1 MASIEAAPRIRHQCS
16 VTKLMEVNNT
26 LAEEC
31 KSQLQTTPFGWLL
44 NLHCNIEASG
54 RILEVM
60 ATRWNADARAFQVGD
75 RLIPFT
81 LYDIALIL
89 GLPVRG
95 EPIDLNQA
103 HSGGS
108 MVEKLLDR
116 HLKTTS
122 PDRNKLVTLLTKTS
136 IQVPNRVRLYIALVF
151 SYFLFPTTSKKVNP
165 SLLPLLDDRA
175 NLGTYA
181 WGKAVYDFLV
191 SGLSRAASSMQ
202 AKKGRGNLHIQGCTA
217 LLQIWACEHLG
228 VGSKNAEI
236 NQPFPRFLA
245 WTHQRMY
252 TKKASEA
259 FSKSANVLSVLV
271 AMPWEQDFNV
281 VEEAMETLQETHGSS
296 HPIIVRADGAGPS
309 SIPQTPSNELQLELQ
324 AERAEREALARQV
337 RRLKDELDHVKGL
350 VAAVLENSP
359 TIQQNQAAT
368 SQNQPPPSPSQNQP
382 QPSPN
387 EPQPSPNQ
395 PPPSPSQNQPQPS
408 PNQPQPS
415 PNQPQPSP
423 SPNQPQP
430 SPNQPP
436 HPPHPHK
443 TSPHPHQT
451 SPHPHP
457 HKASPHP
464 YPHTASPH
472 PHKASCPFK
481 PPLWTCQVHRPRLP
495 REAKLPKGKAAKKA
509 KVAVVDV
516 ASSPSK
522 QDNAGEAAA
531 AMVDLVSSP
540 SKGATSVTYT
550 RAKTRAHKNL
560 MIVAPHSEPV
570 INEWVDA
577 HFLYQ
582 PTAADEAVLADFRKK
597 WGAPKRRGTRK
608 RPNEVDSNEMAI
620 STDTY
625 DLTGREVSSLLADQA
640 QDDGSRWISTAVVD
654 AFRDVLMRKLTQT
667 GHPPPYINFV
677 ISVHGGT
684 TILGMAPSTSTQR
697 GKRTRKG
704 KQPIQDDQPQ
714 PEAVF
719 RPSWVR
725 SMPTNCNRIFAPAW
739 HNGHFVMMVVD
750 CLQKV
755 FYFFDSLPTA
765 ARRALAPTLRKAL
778 EQICMEN
785 LKHTDVH
792 TWLLQYKDDI
802 PTQDKYASD
811 CGIFMLTFMES
822 LIFSNKIV
830 QFKEADCPRIR
841 ERILLE
847 LYYTS
852 LLPKAVQS

>member
-95 EPIDLNQA
+95 EPIDLNQS

-281 VEEAMETLQETHGSS
+281 
-296 HPIIVRADGAGPS
+296 
-309 SIPQTPSNELQLELQ
+309 LELQ

-359 TIQQNQAAT
+359 NIQQNQAAP
-368 SQNQPPPSPSQNQP
+368 SQNQPPPPPS
-382 QPSPN
+382 PSPN
-387 EPQPSPNQ
+387 EPQPSPNEPQ
-395 PPPSPSQNQPQPS
+395 PSPSQNQPQPS
-408 PNQPQPS
+408 PNQPPLTLTLTKPAPTLTKPAPTLTLTQPPPS
-415 PNQPQPSP
+415 HSQPPPSQSQLPIQAPIVDLPSSP
-423 SPNQPQP
+423 S
-430 SPNQPP
+430 
-436 HPPHPHK
+436 
-443 TSPHPHQT
+443 
-451 SPHPHP
+451 
-457 HKASPHP
+457 KA
-464 YPHTASPH
+464 
-472 PHKASCPFK
+472 
-481 PPLWTCQVHRPRLP
+481 
-495 REAKLPKGKAAKKA
+495 AKRGKAAKKKA
-509 KVAVVDV
+509 KVAVVDL

-654 AFRDVLMRKLTQT
+654 AFKDVLMRKLTQT

-677 ISVHGGT
+677 ISVPWRDYD
-684 TILGMAPSTSTQR
+684 LGYGSVNLNTKREKNKKGFLPQHATMA
-697 GKRTRKG
+697 
-704 KQPIQDDQPQ
+704 
-714 PEAVF
+714 
-719 RPSWVR
+719 
-725 SMPTNCNRIFAPAW
+725 
-739 HNGHFVMMVVD
+739 
-750 CLQKV
+750 
-755 FYFFDSLPTA
+755 
-765 ARRALAPTLRKAL
+765 
-778 EQICMEN
+778 
-785 LKHTDVH
+785 
-792 TWLLQYKDDI
+792 
-802 PTQDKYASD
+802 
-811 CGIFMLTFMES
+811 
-822 LIFSNKIV
+822 
-830 QFKEADCPRIR
+830 
-841 ERILLE
+841 ILL
-847 LYYTS
+847 
-852 LLPKAVQS
+852 

>member
-1 MASIEAAPRIRHQCS
+1 MASIEVAPRIRHQCS
-16 VTKLMEVNNT
+16 VTKLMEVNNS

-95 EPIDLNQA
+95 EPIDWNQS

-108 MVEKLLDR
+108 VVEKLLDR

-122 PDRNKLVTLLTKTS
+122 PDRTKLVTLLTKTS

-217 LLQIWACEHLG
+217 LLQ
-228 VGSKNAEI
+228 
-236 NQPFPRFLA
+236 
-245 WTHQRMY
+245 
-252 TKKASEA
+252 
-259 FSKSANVLSVLV
+259 VLSVLV

-296 HPIIVRADGAGPS
+296 HPTISRDDGAGPS
-309 SIPQTPSNELQLELQ
+309 SIPQTPSNQLQLELQ

-350 VAAVLENSP
+350 VAAVLESSP
-359 TIQQNQAAT
+359 NIQQNQAAP

-387 EPQPSPNQ
+387 EPQPS
-395 PPPSPSQNQPQPS
+395 QNQPQPS

-415 PNQPQPSP
+415 PSQNQPP
-423 SPNQPQP
+423 P

-436 HPPHPHK
+436 PLPSHSQPPP
-443 TSPHPHQT
+443 SPSQNEPPPSQSQLPIQT
-451 SPHPHP
+451 PIVDLPSSPS
-457 HKASPHP
+457 KA
-464 YPHTASPH
+464 
-472 PHKASCPFK
+472 
-481 PPLWTCQVHRPRLP
+481 
-495 REAKLPKGKAAKKA
+495 AKRGKAAKKKA
-509 KVAVVDV
+509 KVAVVDL

-522 QDNAGEAAA
+522 RDNAGEAAA

-570 INEWVDA
+570 RNEWVDA

-597 WGAPKRRGTRK
+597 WGGAKRRALGK
-608 RPNEVDSNEMAI
+608 GCNNSLLSIMPNEVDSNEMAI

-625 DLTGREVSSLLADQA
+625 ELTGREVSSLLGDQDR
-640 QDDGSRWISTAVVD
+640 DDGSRWISTAVVD
-654 AFRDVLMRKLTQT
+654 AFKDVLMQKLTES
-667 GHPPPYINFV
+667 GHPPPYINFI

-704 KQPIQDDQPQ
+704 KQPIQD
-714 PEAVF
+714 E
-719 RPSWVR
+719 
-725 SMPTNCNRIFAPAW
+725 PASTTIY
-739 HNGHFVMMVVD
+739 V
-750 CLQKV
+750 
-755 FYFFDSLPTA
+755 P
-765 ARRALAPTLRKAL
+765 P
-778 EQICMEN
+778 
-785 LKHTDVH
+785 
-792 TWLLQYKDDI
+792 
-802 PTQDKYASD
+802 
-811 CGIFMLTFMES
+811 
-822 LIFSNKIV
+822 
-830 QFKEADCPRIR
+830 
-841 ERILLE
+841 
-847 LYYTS
+847 
-852 LLPKAVQS
+852 

>member
-1 MASIEAAPRIRHQCS
+1 MASIEVAPRIRHQCS
-16 VTKLMEVNNT
+16 VTKLMEVNNS

-95 EPIDLNQA
+95 EPIDLEPI
-103 HSGGS
+103 S
-108 MVEKLLDR
+108 
-116 HLKTTS
+116 
-122 PDRNKLVTLLTKTS
+122 
-136 IQVPNRVRLYIALVF
+136 F
-151 SYFLFPTTSKKVNP
+151 
-165 SLLPLLDDRA
+165 
-175 NLGTYA
+175 
-181 WGKAVYDFLV
+181 WGAVYDFLV

-296 HPIIVRADGAGPS
+296 HPIISRDDGAGPS

-359 TIQQNQAAT
+359 NIQQNQAAT
-368 SQNQPPPSPSQNQP
+368 LTKPAPTLTLTPNPHQT
-382 QPSPN
+382 SPN
-387 EPQPSPNQ
+387 PHQTSPNPHQ
-395 PPPSPSQNQPQPS
+395 TSP
-408 PNQPQPS
+408 
-415 PNQPQPSP
+415 
-423 SPNQPQP
+423 
-430 SPNQPP
+430 
-436 HPPHPHK
+436 HPHPHK

-481 PPLWTCQVHRPRLP
+481 APIVDLP
-495 REAKLPKGKAAKKA
+495 SSPSKAAKRGKAAKKKA
-509 KVAVVDV
+509 KVAVVDL

-540 SKGATSVTYT
+540 SKGATSVT
-550 RAKTRAHKNL
+550 
-560 MIVAPHSEPV
+560 
-570 INEWVDA
+570 
-577 HFLYQ
+577 
-582 PTAADEAVLADFRKK
+582 
-597 WGAPKRRGTRK
+597 
-608 RPNEVDSNEMAI
+608 PNEVDSNEMAI

-654 AFRDVLMRKLTQT
+654 AFKDVLMRKLTQT

-725 SMPTNCNRIFAPAW
+725 SMPTNCNRYYIPLILLFAACIIEKSFGADMHGELEAYGCPY
-739 HNGHFVMMVVD
+739 M
-750 CLQKV
+750 
-755 FYFFDSLPTA
+755 
-765 ARRALAPTLRKAL
+765 APTI
-778 EQICMEN
+778 Q
-785 LKHTDVH
+785 
-792 TWLLQYKDDI
+792 
-802 PTQDKYASD
+802 
-811 CGIFMLTFMES
+811 G
-822 LIFSNKIV
+822 
-830 QFKEADCPRIR
+830 
-841 ERILLE
+841 
-847 LYYTS
+847 
-852 LLPKAVQS
+852 

>member
-1 MASIEAAPRIRHQCS
+1 MASIEVAPRIRHQCS
-16 VTKLMEVNNT
+16 VTKLMEVNNS

-95 EPIDLNQA
+95 EPIDWNQS

-108 MVEKLLDR
+108 VVEKLLDR

-122 PDRNKLVTLLTKTS
+122 PDRTKLVTLLTKTS

-271 AMPWEQDFNV
+271 AMPWEQEFNV

-296 HPIIVRADGAGPS
+296 HPIISRDDGAGPS

-359 TIQQNQAAT
+359 NIQQNQAAP
-368 SQNQPPPSPSQNQP
+368 SQNQPPPSPSPKPAPTLTKPAPTLTLTKPAPTLTKPAPTLTKRAPPSPSQNQP
-382 QPSPN
+382 P
-387 EPQPSPNQ
+387 PSPNQ
-395 PPPSPSQNQPQPS
+395 PPPSPSQSQPPPLPSHSQP
-408 PNQPQPS
+408 PPS
-415 PNQPQPSP
+415 QSQLPIQTPIVDLPSSP
-423 SPNQPQP
+423 S
-430 SPNQPP
+430 
-436 HPPHPHK
+436 
-443 TSPHPHQT
+443 
-451 SPHPHP
+451 
-457 HKASPHP
+457 KA
-464 YPHTASPH
+464 
-472 PHKASCPFK
+472 
-481 PPLWTCQVHRPRLP
+481 
-495 REAKLPKGKAAKKA
+495 AKRGKAAKKKA
-509 KVAVVDV
+509 KVAVVDL

-522 QDNAGEAAA
+522 RDNAGEAAA

-625 DLTGREVSSLLADQA
+625 ELTGREVSSLLADQA

-654 AFRDVLMRKLTQT
+654 AFKDVLMRKLTQT

-684 TILGMAPSTSTQR
+684 TILGMAPVNLNT
-697 GKRTRKG
+697 KREKNKKG
-704 KQPIQDDQPQ
+704 
-714 PEAVF
+714 
-719 RPSWVR
+719 
-725 SMPTNCNRIFAPAW
+725 
-739 HNGHFVMMVVD
+739 
-750 CLQKV
+750 
-755 FYFFDSLPTA
+755 
-765 ARRALAPTLRKAL
+765 
-778 EQICMEN
+778 
-785 LKHTDVH
+785 
-792 TWLLQYKDDI
+792 
-802 PTQDKYASD
+802 
-811 CGIFMLTFMES
+811 
-822 LIFSNKIV
+822 
-830 QFKEADCPRIR
+830 
-841 ERILLE
+841 
-847 LYYTS
+847 
-852 LLPKAVQS
+852 

>member
-1 MASIEAAPRIRHQCS
+1 MASIEVAPRIRHQCS
-16 VTKLMEVNNT
+16 VSKLMEVNKS

-95 EPIDLNQA
+95 EPIDWNQS

-108 MVEKLLDR
+108 VVEKLLDR

-122 PDRNKLVTLLTKTS
+122 PDRTKLVTLLTKTS

-228 VGSKNAEI
+228 VGHKNAEI

-259 FSKSANVLSVLV
+259 FSNSANVLSVLV

-296 HPIIVRADGAGPS
+296 HPTISRDDGAGPS
-309 SIPQTPSNELQLELQ
+309 SIPQTPSNQLQLELQ

-350 VAAVLENSP
+350 VAAVLESSP
-359 TIQQNQAAT
+359 NIQQNQAAP

-395 PPPSPSQNQPQPS
+395 PPPSPNQPP
-408 PNQPQPS
+408 
-415 PNQPQPSP
+415 PSP
-423 SPNQPQP
+423 S
-430 SPNQPP
+430 
-436 HPPHPHK
+436 
-443 TSPHPHQT
+443 
-451 SPHPHP
+451 P

-464 YPHTASPH
+464 YPHTASPHPHPHKTSPHPHPHPHKTSPH

-495 REAKLPKGKAAKKA
+495 REAKLPKRRPRWRWWTWQAHHQSGTMQGRQLQLWWICQQLLMRLSWLILGRNGGARKGGPLGKG
-509 KVAVVDV
+509 
-516 ASSPSK
+516 P
-522 QDNAGEAAA
+522 
-531 AMVDLVSSP
+531 
-540 SKGATSVTYT
+540 T
-550 RAKTRAHKNL
+550 RLIA
-560 MIVAPHSEPV
+560 
-570 INEWVDA
+570 
-577 HFLYQ
+577 
-582 PTAADEAVLADFRKK
+582 
-597 WGAPKRRGTRK
+597 
-608 RPNEVDSNEMAI
+608 NEMAI

-625 DLTGREVSSLLADQA
+625 ELTGREVSSLLGDQA
-640 QDDGSRWISTAVVD
+640 KDDGSRWISTAVVD
-654 AFRDVLMRKLTQT
+654 AFKDVLMQKLTES
-667 GHPPPYINFV
+667 GHPPPYINFI

-684 TILGMAPSTSTQR
+684 TILGMTPSTSTQR

-714 PEAVF
+714 PQSLF

-725 SMPTNCNRIFAPAW
+725 AMPRNCNRIFVPAC
-739 HNGHFVMMVVD
+739 HSGHFVMMVVD
-750 CLQKV
+750 CLEKV
-755 FYFFDSLPTA
+755 FYFFDSLPSATH
-765 ARRALAPTLRKAL
+765 RALAPTLRKAL
-778 EQICMEN
+778 EQICVEN
-785 LKHTDVH
+785 LDHKDVH
-792 TWLLQYKDDI
+792 TWLLKYKDDI

-830 QFKEADCPRIR
+830 QFEEADCPRIR
-841 ERILLE
+841 QRILLE
-847 LYYTS
+847 FYYNS

>member
-1 MASIEAAPRIRHQCS
+1 MASIEVAPRIRHQCS
-16 VTKLMEVNNT
+16 VTKLMEVNNS

-95 EPIDLNQA
+95 EPIDWNQS

-108 MVEKLLDR
+108 VVEKLLDR

-122 PDRNKLVTLLTKTS
+122 PDRTKLVTLLTKTS

-191 SGLSRAASSMQ
+191 SGLSRAEKKSSSMQ

-228 VGSKNAEI
+228 VGHKNAEI

-259 FSKSANVLSVLV
+259 FSNSANVLSVLV

-296 HPIIVRADGAGPS
+296 HPTISRDDGAGPS
-309 SIPQTPSNELQLELQ
+309 SIPQTPSNQLQLELQ

-337 RRLKDELDHVKGL
+337 RRLKDELDHVK
-350 VAAVLENSP
+350 A
-359 TIQQNQAAT
+359 
-368 SQNQPPPSPSQNQP
+368 
-382 QPSPN
+382 
-387 EPQPSPNQ
+387 
-395 PPPSPSQNQPQPS
+395 
-408 PNQPQPS
+408 
-415 PNQPQPSP
+415 
-423 SPNQPQP
+423 
-430 SPNQPP
+430 
-436 HPPHPHK
+436 
-443 TSPHPHQT
+443 

-457 HKASPHP
+457 HPHP
-464 YPHTASPH
+464 QNEPPPSQSQLPIQTPIVDLPSSPS
-472 PHKASCPFK
+472 KA
-481 PPLWTCQVHRPRLP
+481 
-495 REAKLPKGKAAKKA
+495 AKRGKAAKKKA
-509 KVAVVDV
+509 KVAVVDL

-522 QDNAGEAAA
+522 RDNAGEAAA

-570 INEWVDA
+570 RNEWVDA

-597 WGAPKRRGTRK
+597 WGGAKRRGTRK

-625 DLTGREVSSLLADQA
+625 ELTGREVSSLLGDQDR
-640 QDDGSRWISTAVVD
+640 DDGSRWISTAVVD
-654 AFRDVLMRKLTQT
+654 AFKDVLMQKLTES
-667 GHPPPYINFV
+667 GHPPPYINFI

-704 KQPIQDDQPQ
+704 KQPIQDEQPQ
-714 PEAVF
+714 PQSMF

-725 SMPTNCNRIFAPAW
+725 SMPTNCNR
-739 HNGHFVMMVVD
+739 
-750 CLQKV
+750 
-755 FYFFDSLPTA
+755 
-765 ARRALAPTLRKAL
+765 
-778 EQICMEN
+778 
-785 LKHTDVH
+785 
-792 TWLLQYKDDI
+792 
-802 PTQDKYASD
+802 
-811 CGIFMLTFMES
+811 
-822 LIFSNKIV
+822 
-830 QFKEADCPRIR
+830 ADCPRIR
-841 ERILLE
+841 QRILLE
-847 LYYTS
+847 LYYNS

>member
-1 MASIEAAPRIRHQCS
+1 MASIDVNTPAGNIEVAPRIRHHCIVS
-16 VTKLMEVNNT
+16 KLMDVNKS
-26 LAEEC
+26 LSEEC

-60 ATRWNADARAFQVGD
+60 ATSWNADARAFQVGD

-95 EPIDLNQA
+95 EPIDCNQS

-108 MVEKLLDR
+108 VVEKLLNR

-122 PDRNKLVTLLTKTS
+122 PERTQLVTLLTKPS
-136 IQVPNRVRLYIALVF
+136 IQVPNRVRLYITLVF

-228 VGSKNAEI
+228 VGQKNAEI

-252 TKKASEA
+252 TKKAREA
-259 FSKSANVLSVLV
+259 FSNSANVLSVLV
-271 AMPWEQDFNV
+271 AMPWEQEFNV

-296 HPIIVRADGAGPS
+296 HPTISRDDGAGPS
-309 SIPQTPSNELQLELQ
+309 NIPQTPSNQLQLELQ

-350 VAAVLENSP
+350 VATVLESSP
-359 TIQQNQAAT
+359 NIQQNQTAP
-368 SQNQPPPSPSQNQP
+368 SQNQPPPSPSQ
-382 QPSPN
+382 S
-387 EPQPSPNQ
+387 Q
-395 PPPSPSQNQPQPS
+395 PPPSPHTPASL
-408 PNQPQPS
+408 
-415 PNQPQPSP
+415 
-423 SPNQPQP
+423 
-430 SPNQPP
+430 
-436 HPPHPHK
+436 
-443 TSPHPHQT
+443 
-451 SPHPHP
+451 HPHP
-457 HKASPHP
+457 H
-464 YPHTASPH
+464 TAV
-472 PHKASCPFK
+472 K
-481 PPLWTCQVHRPRLP
+481 R
-495 REAKLPKGKAAKKA
+495 GKAAKKKA
-509 KVAVVDV
+509 KVAVVDL

-522 QDNAGEAAA
+522 RDNAGEAAA
-531 AMVDLVSSP
+531 AVVDLVSSP

-570 INEWVDA
+570 RNEWVDA

-597 WGAPKRRGTRK
+597 WGGAKRRATRK

-625 DLTGREVSSLLADQA
+625 ELTGREVSSLLGDQA
-640 QDDGSRWISTAVVD
+640 KDDGSRWISTAVVD
-654 AFRDVLMRKLTQT
+654 AFKDVLMQKLTES
-667 GHPPPYINFV
+667 GHPPPYINFI

-684 TILGMAPSTSTQR
+684 TILGMSSVNLNT
-697 GKRTRKG
+697 KRQKNKKG
-704 KQPIQDDQPQ
+704 
-714 PEAVF
+714 
-719 RPSWVR
+719 
-725 SMPTNCNRIFAPAW
+725 
-739 HNGHFVMMVVD
+739 
-750 CLQKV
+750 
-755 FYFFDSLPTA
+755 
-765 ARRALAPTLRKAL
+765 
-778 EQICMEN
+778 
-785 LKHTDVH
+785 
-792 TWLLQYKDDI
+792 
-802 PTQDKYASD
+802 SD

-830 QFKEADCPRIR
+830 QFEEADCPRIR
-841 ERILLE
+841 QRILLE
-847 LYYTS
+847 FYYNS

>member
-1 MASIEAAPRIRHQCS
+1 MASIEVAPRIRHQCS
-16 VTKLMEVNNT
+16 VTKLMEVNKS

-95 EPIDLNQA
+95 EPIDWNQSSFWGL
-103 HSGGS
+103 HRCKRKK
-108 MVEKLLDR
+108 VEATCTFKVALPCFR
-116 HLKTTS
+116 YGHASTWG
-122 PDRNKLVTLLTKTS
+122 LVT
-136 IQVPNRVRLYIALVF
+136 
-151 SYFLFPTTSKKVNP
+151 
-165 SLLPLLDDRA
+165 
-175 NLGTYA
+175 
-181 WGKAVYDFLV
+181 
-191 SGLSRAASSMQ
+191 
-202 AKKGRGNLHIQGCTA
+202 
-217 LLQIWACEHLG
+217 
-228 VGSKNAEI
+228 KNAEI

-259 FSKSANVLSVLV
+259 FSNSANVLSVLV
-271 AMPWEQDFNV
+271 AMPWEQEFNV

-296 HPIIVRADGAGPS
+296 HPIISRDDGAGPS

-337 RRLKDELDHVKGL
+337 RRLKDELDHVKAPTLTKRAPTLTKPAPTLTLTKPAPTLTKPAPTLTLTKPAPTLTLTQPAPTLTKPAAHSNPHCGL
-350 VAAVLENSP
+350 AKFTVQGCQER
-359 TIQQNQAAT
+359 Q
-368 SQNQPPPSPSQNQP
+368 
-382 QPSPN
+382 
-387 EPQPSPNQ
+387 
-395 PPPSPSQNQPQPS
+395 
-408 PNQPQPS
+408 
-415 PNQPQPSP
+415 
-423 SPNQPQP
+423 
-430 SPNQPP
+430 
-436 HPPHPHK
+436 
-443 TSPHPHQT
+443 
-451 SPHPHP
+451 
-457 HKASPHP
+457 
-464 YPHTASPH
+464 
-472 PHKASCPFK
+472 SCQK
-481 PPLWTCQVHRPRLP
+481 
-495 REAKLPKGKAAKKA
+495 KKA
-509 KVAVVDV
+509 KVAVVDL

-597 WGAPKRRGTRK
+597 WGGSKRRGTRK

-625 DLTGREVSSLLADQA
+625 ELTGREVSSLLADQA

-654 AFRDVLMRKLTQT
+654 AFKDVLMRKLTQT

-714 PEAVF
+714 PQAMF

-725 SMPTNCNRIFAPAW
+725 SMPTNCNRIFAPAC

-765 ARRALAPTLRKAL
+765 THRALAPTLRKVL

-785 LKHTDVH
+785 LKA
-792 TWLLQYKDDI
+792 YGC
-802 PTQDKYASD
+802 PYMAP
-811 CGIFMLTFMES
+811 
-822 LIFSNKIV
+822 KI
-830 QFKEADCPRIR
+830 QG
-841 ERILLE
+841 
-847 LYYTS
+847 
-852 LLPKAVQS
+852 

>member
-1 MASIEAAPRIRHQCS
+1 MASIEVAPRIRHQCS
-16 VTKLMEVNNT
+16 VTKLMEVNNS

-95 EPIDLNQA
+95 EPIDWNQS

-108 MVEKLLDR
+108 VVEKLLDR

-122 PDRNKLVTLLTKTS
+122 PDRTKLVTLLTKTS

-228 VGSKNAEI
+228 VGHKNAEI

-259 FSKSANVLSVLV
+259 FSNSANVLSVLV

-296 HPIIVRADGAGPS
+296 HPTISRDDGAGPS
-309 SIPQTPSNELQLELQ
+309 SIPQTPSNQLQLELQ

-350 VAAVLENSP
+350 VAAVLESSP
-359 TIQQNQAAT
+359 NIQQNQAAP
-368 SQNQPPPSPSQNQP
+368 SQNQPPPSPSQNQPQPSPNQP

-408 PNQPQPS
+408 PNE
-415 PNQPQPSP
+415 
-423 SPNQPQP
+423 PQP

-436 HPPHPHK
+436 LTLTKPAPTL
-443 TSPHPHQT
+443 TSPTLTLTKPAPTLTLTQPAPTLTLTKRAPTLTLTLTKRAPTLTKPAAHSNPHCGLAKFTVQGCQERQSCQKEGQGGGGGLGKLT
-451 SPHPHP
+451 I
-457 HKASPHP
+457 KAGQCRGG
-464 YPHTASPH
+464 
-472 PHKASCPFK
+472 SCSYGGF
-481 PPLWTCQVHRPRLP
+481 
-495 REAKLPKGKAAKKA
+495 
-509 KVAVVDV
+509 
-516 ASSPSK
+516 
-522 QDNAGEAAA
+522 
-531 AMVDLVSSP
+531 
-540 SKGATSVTYT
+540 
-550 RAKTRAHKNL
+550 
-560 MIVAPHSEPV
+560 
-570 INEWVDA
+570 
-577 HFLYQ
+577 
-582 PTAADEAVLADFRKK
+582 AADEAVLADFRKK
-597 WGAPKRRGTRK
+597 WGGAKRRGTRK

-625 DLTGREVSSLLADQA
+625 ELTGREVSSLLGDQDR
-640 QDDGSRWISTAVVD
+640 DDGSRWISTAVVD
-654 AFRDVLMRKLTQT
+654 AFKDVLMQKLTES
-667 GHPPPYINFV
+667 GHPPPYINFI

-704 KQPIQDDQPQ
+704 KQPIQDEQPQ
-714 PEAVF
+714 PQ
-719 RPSWVR
+719 
-725 SMPTNCNRIFAPAW
+725 SM
-739 HNGHFVMMVVD
+739 
-750 CLQKV
+750 
-755 FYFFDSLPTA
+755 LP
-765 ARRALAPTLRKAL
+765 P
-778 EQICMEN
+778 
-785 LKHTDVH
+785 
-792 TWLLQYKDDI
+792 
-802 PTQDKYASD
+802 
-811 CGIFMLTFMES
+811 
-822 LIFSNKIV
+822 
-830 QFKEADCPRIR
+830 
-841 ERILLE
+841 
-847 LYYTS
+847 
-852 LLPKAVQS
+852 

>member
-16 VTKLMEVNNT
+16 VTKLMEVNNS

-95 EPIDLNQA
+95 EPIDLNQS

-337 RRLKDELDHVKGL
+337 RRLKDELDHVKGSGGRAPIVDL
-350 VAAVLENSP
+350 PS
-359 TIQQNQAAT
+359 
-368 SQNQPPPSPSQNQP
+368 SPS
-382 QPSPN
+382 
-387 EPQPSPNQ
+387 
-395 PPPSPSQNQPQPS
+395 
-408 PNQPQPS
+408 
-415 PNQPQPSP
+415 
-423 SPNQPQP
+423 
-430 SPNQPP
+430 
-436 HPPHPHK
+436 
-443 TSPHPHQT
+443 
-451 SPHPHP
+451 
-457 HKASPHP
+457 KA
-464 YPHTASPH
+464 
-472 PHKASCPFK
+472 
-481 PPLWTCQVHRPRLP
+481 
-495 REAKLPKGKAAKKA
+495 AKRGKAAKKKA

-739 HNGHFVMMVVD
+739 PQWPFCYDGCRLSTKIF
-750 CLQKV
+750 LLTQYYIPLILL
-755 FYFFDSLPTA
+755 FA
-765 ARRALAPTLRKAL
+765 ACIIEKSFGADMHGELEAYGCPYMAPTI
-778 EQICMEN
+778 Q
-785 LKHTDVH
+785 
-792 TWLLQYKDDI
+792 
-802 PTQDKYASD
+802 
-811 CGIFMLTFMES
+811 G
-822 LIFSNKIV
+822 
-830 QFKEADCPRIR
+830 
-841 ERILLE
+841 
-847 LYYTS
+847 
-852 LLPKAVQS
+852 

>member
-1 MASIEAAPRIRHQCS
+1 MASIEVAPRIRHQCS
-16 VTKLMEVNNT
+16 VTKLMEVNKS

-95 EPIDLNQA
+95 EPIDWNQS

-108 MVEKLLDR
+108 VVEKLLDR

-122 PDRNKLVTLLTKTS
+122 PDRTKLVTLLTKTS

-281 VEEAMETLQETHGSS
+281 
-296 HPIIVRADGAGPS
+296 
-309 SIPQTPSNELQLELQ
+309 LELQ

-359 TIQQNQAAT
+359 NIQQNQAAP
-368 SQNQPPPSPSQNQP
+368 SQNQPPPSPSQT
-382 QPSPN
+382 SPN
-387 EPQPSPNQ
+387 PHQTSPHPHPHKTSPNPHQ
-395 PPPSPSQNQPQPS
+395 TS
-408 PNQPQPS
+408 PNPHQTS
-415 PNQPQPSP
+415 P
-423 SPNQPQP
+423 
-430 SPNQPP
+430 
-436 HPPHPHK
+436 HPHPHK

-495 REAKLPKGKAAKKA
+495 REAKLPKRRPRWRWWTWQAHHQ
-509 KVAVVDV
+509 
-516 ASSPSK
+516 SR
-522 QDNAGEAAA
+522 DNAGEAAA

-625 DLTGREVSSLLADQA
+625 ELTGREVSSLLADQA
-640 QDDGSRWISTAVVD
+640 QDDGSRWISTA
-654 AFRDVLMRKLTQT
+654 
-667 GHPPPYINFV
+667 
-677 ISVHGGT
+677 T

-714 PEAVF
+714 PQAMF

-725 SMPTNCNRIFAPAW
+725 SMPTNCNRIFAPAC

-765 ARRALAPTLRKAL
+765 THRALAPTLRKAL

-792 TWLLQYKDDI
+792 TWLLKYKDDI
-802 PTQDKYASD
+802 PTQDKYA
-811 CGIFMLTFMES
+811 
-822 LIFSNKIV
+822 
-830 QFKEADCPRIR
+830 
-841 ERILLE
+841 
-847 LYYTS
+847 
-852 LLPKAVQS
+852 

>member
-1 MASIEAAPRIRHQCS
+1 MASIEAVPRIRHQCS
-16 VTKLMEVNNT
+16 VTKLMEVNKS

-95 EPIDLNQA
+95 EPIDLNQS

-415 PNQPQPSP
+415 PNEPQP

-436 HPPHPHK
+436 PSPSQNQPPP
-443 TSPHPHQT
+443 
-451 SPHPHP
+451 
-457 HKASPHP
+457 
-464 YPHTASPH
+464 
-472 PHKASCPFK
+472 
-481 PPLWTCQVHRPRLP
+481 
-495 REAKLPKGKAAKKA
+495 
-509 KVAVVDV
+509 
-516 ASSPSK
+516 SPSK
-522 QDNAGEAAA
+522 PAPTLTLTKPAPTLTLTQPAPTLTKPAAHSNPHCG
-531 AMVDLVSSP
+531 L
-540 SKGATSVTYT
+540 
-550 RAKTRAHKNL
+550 AKFTVQGCQERQSCQKEGQGGGGGRGKLTIKARQCRGG
-560 MIVAPHSEPV
+560 SCSYGG
-570 INEWVDA
+570 
-577 HFLYQ
+577 F
-582 PTAADEAVLADFRKK
+582 AADEAVLADFRKK

-654 AFRDVLMRKLTQT
+654 AFKDVLMRKLTQT

-714 PEAVF
+714 PEAMF

-765 ARRALAPTLRKAL
+765 AHRALAPTLKSFGADMHGEL
-778 EQICMEN
+778 EAYGCPYMA
-785 LKHTDVH
+785 
-792 TWLLQYKDDI
+792 
-802 PTQDKYASD
+802 PTIQ
-811 CGIFMLTFMES
+811 G
-822 LIFSNKIV
+822 
-830 QFKEADCPRIR
+830 
-841 ERILLE
+841 
-847 LYYTS
+847 
-852 LLPKAVQS
+852 

>member
-1 MASIEAAPRIRHQCS
+1 MASIEVAPRIRHQCS
-16 VTKLMEVNNT
+16 VTKLMEVNKS

-95 EPIDLNQA
+95 EPIDWNQS

-108 MVEKLLDR
+108 VVEKLLDR

-122 PDRNKLVTLLTKTS
+122 PDRTKLVTLLTKTS

-228 VGSKNAEI
+228 VGHKNAEI

-259 FSKSANVLSVLV
+259 FSNSANVLSVLV

-296 HPIIVRADGAGPS
+296 HPTISRDDGAGPS
-309 SIPQTPSNELQLELQ
+309 SIPQTPSNQLQLELQ

-350 VAAVLENSP
+350 VAALP
-359 TIQQNQAAT
+359 IQT
-368 SQNQPPPSPSQNQP
+368 PIVDLPSSPS
-382 QPSPN
+382 
-387 EPQPSPNQ
+387 
-395 PPPSPSQNQPQPS
+395 
-408 PNQPQPS
+408 
-415 PNQPQPSP
+415 
-423 SPNQPQP
+423 
-430 SPNQPP
+430 
-436 HPPHPHK
+436 
-443 TSPHPHQT
+443 
-451 SPHPHP
+451 
-457 HKASPHP
+457 KA
-464 YPHTASPH
+464 
-472 PHKASCPFK
+472 
-481 PPLWTCQVHRPRLP
+481 
-495 REAKLPKGKAAKKA
+495 AKRGKAAKKKA
-509 KVAVVDV
+509 KVAVVDL

-522 QDNAGEAAA
+522 RDNAGEAAA

-570 INEWVDA
+570 RNEWVDA

-597 WGAPKRRGTRK
+597 WGGAKRRGTRK

-625 DLTGREVSSLLADQA
+625 ELTGREVSSLLGDQDR
-640 QDDGSRWISTAVVD
+640 DDGSRWISTAVVD
-654 AFRDVLMRKLTQT
+654 AFKDVLMQKLTES
-667 GHPPPYINFV
+667 GHPPPYINFI

-704 KQPIQDDQPQ
+704 KQPIQDEQPQ
-714 PEAVF
+714 PQSMF

-725 SMPTNCNRIFAPAW
+725 SMPTNCNR
-739 HNGHFVMMVVD
+739 
-750 CLQKV
+750 
-755 FYFFDSLPTA
+755 
-765 ARRALAPTLRKAL
+765 
-778 EQICMEN
+778 
-785 LKHTDVH
+785 
-792 TWLLQYKDDI
+792 
-802 PTQDKYASD
+802 
-811 CGIFMLTFMES
+811 
-822 LIFSNKIV
+822 
-830 QFKEADCPRIR
+830 ADCPRIR
-841 ERILLE
+841 QRILLE
-847 LYYTS
+847 LYYNS

>member
-81 LYDIALIL
+81 LYDVALIL

-281 VEEAMETLQETHGSS
+281 VEEAMETLQEIPWQLAPNHSRNLTKPAPTLTLTKPAPTLTKPAPTLTLTKPAPTLTKRAPTLTKPAPTLTLTKPAPTLTKRAPTLTKRAPTLTKPAPTLTKPAPTLTLTKPAPTLTKPAPTLTLTKPAPTLTLTQPAPTLTKPAAHSS
-296 HPIIVRADGAGPS
+296 PHCGLAKFTVQGPS
-309 SIPQTPSNELQLELQ
+309 
-324 AERAEREALARQV
+324 
-337 RRLKDELDHVKGL
+337 K
-350 VAAVLENSP
+350 AA
-359 TIQQNQAAT
+359 
-368 SQNQPPPSPSQNQP
+368 
-382 QPSPN
+382 
-387 EPQPSPNQ
+387 
-395 PPPSPSQNQPQPS
+395 
-408 PNQPQPS
+408 
-415 PNQPQPSP
+415 
-423 SPNQPQP
+423 
-430 SPNQPP
+430 
-436 HPPHPHK
+436 K
-443 TSPHPHQT
+443 
-451 SPHPHP
+451 
-457 HKASPHP
+457 
-464 YPHTASPH
+464 
-472 PHKASCPFK
+472 
-481 PPLWTCQVHRPRLP
+481 R
-495 REAKLPKGKAAKKA
+495 GKAAKKKA

-540 SKGATSVTYT
+540 SKGATSVTYA

-625 DLTGREVSSLLADQA
+625 ELTGREVSSLLADQA

-654 AFRDVLMRKLTQT
+654 AFRDVLMQKLTQT

>member
-95 EPIDLNQA
+95 EPIDLNQS

-337 RRLKDELDHVKGL
+337 RRLKDELDHVKGSGGRAPTL
-350 VAAVLENSP
+350 TKRAPTLTKPAPTLTLTKPAPTLTKRAPTLTKPAPTLTLTKPAPTLTKPAPTLTLTKPAPTLTLTQPAPTLTKPAAHSNPHCGLAKFTVQGCQERQSCQKEGQGGGGGLGKL
-359 TIQQNQAAT
+359 TI
-368 SQNQPPPSPSQNQP
+368 
-382 QPSPN
+382 
-387 EPQPSPNQ
+387 
-395 PPPSPSQNQPQPS
+395 
-408 PNQPQPS
+408 
-415 PNQPQPSP
+415 
-423 SPNQPQP
+423 
-430 SPNQPP
+430 
-436 HPPHPHK
+436 
-443 TSPHPHQT
+443 
-451 SPHPHP
+451 
-457 HKASPHP
+457 KAGQCRGG
-464 YPHTASPH
+464 
-472 PHKASCPFK
+472 SCSYGGF
-481 PPLWTCQVHRPRLP
+481 
-495 REAKLPKGKAAKKA
+495 
-509 KVAVVDV
+509 
-516 ASSPSK
+516 
-522 QDNAGEAAA
+522 
-531 AMVDLVSSP
+531 
-540 SKGATSVTYT
+540 
-550 RAKTRAHKNL
+550 
-560 MIVAPHSEPV
+560 
-570 INEWVDA
+570 
-577 HFLYQ
+577 
-582 PTAADEAVLADFRKK
+582 AADEAVLADFRKK

-625 DLTGREVSSLLADQA
+625 ELTGREVSSLLADQA
-640 QDDGSRWISTAVVD
+640 QDDGSRWISTAVFTKQVKD
-654 AFRDVLMRKLTQT
+654 RSLRNLPLVPIDMARK
-667 GHPPPYINFV
+667 P
-677 ISVHGGT
+677 
-684 TILGMAPSTSTQR
+684 
-697 GKRTRKG
+697 
-704 KQPIQDDQPQ
+704 
-714 PEAVF
+714 
-719 RPSWVR
+719 
-725 SMPTNCNRIFAPAW
+725 
-739 HNGHFVMMVVD
+739 
-750 CLQKV
+750 
-755 FYFFDSLPTA
+755 
-765 ARRALAPTLRKAL
+765 RR
-778 EQICMEN
+778 
-785 LKHTDVH
+785 
-792 TWLLQYKDDI
+792 
-802 PTQDKYASD
+802 
-811 CGIFMLTFMES
+811 F
-822 LIFSNKIV
+822 
-830 QFKEADCPRIR
+830 
-841 ERILLE
+841 
-847 LYYTS
+847 
-852 LLPKAVQS
+852 

>member
-1 MASIEAAPRIRHQCS
+1 MD
-16 VTKLMEVNNT
+16 VNKS
-26 LAEEC
+26 LSEEC

-60 ATRWNADARAFQVGD
+60 ATSWNADARAFQ
-75 RLIPFT
+75 
-81 LYDIALIL
+81 
-89 GLPVRG
+89 
-95 EPIDLNQA
+95 PIDCNQS

-108 MVEKLLDR
+108 VVEKLLNR

-122 PDRNKLVTLLTKTS
+122 PERTQLVTLLTKPS

-228 VGSKNAEI
+228 VGQKNAEI

-252 TKKASEA
+252 TKKAREA
-259 FSKSANVLSVLV
+259 FSNSANVLSVLV
-271 AMPWEQDFNV
+271 AMPWEQEFNV

-296 HPIIVRADGAGPS
+296 HPTISRDDGAGPS
-309 SIPQTPSNELQLELQ
+309 NIPQTPSNQLQLELQ

-350 VAAVLENSP
+350 VATVLESSP
-359 TIQQNQAAT
+359 NIQQNQTAP
-368 SQNQPPPSPSQNQP
+368 SQNQPP
-382 QPSPN
+382 
-387 EPQPSPNQ
+387 PSPNQ
-395 PPPSPSQNQPQPS
+395 PPPSPSQNQPPPS
-408 PNQPQPS
+408 QSQLPIQTPIVDLPS
-415 PNQPQPSP
+415 SP
-423 SPNQPQP
+423 S
-430 SPNQPP
+430 
-436 HPPHPHK
+436 
-443 TSPHPHQT
+443 
-451 SPHPHP
+451 
-457 HKASPHP
+457 KAV
-464 YPHTASPH
+464 
-472 PHKASCPFK
+472 K
-481 PPLWTCQVHRPRLP
+481 R
-495 REAKLPKGKAAKKA
+495 GKAAKKKA
-509 KVAVVDV
+509 KVAVVDL

-522 QDNAGEAAA
+522 RDNAGEAAA
-531 AMVDLVSSP
+531 AVVDLVSSP

-560 MIVAPHSEPV
+560 MIVAPQSDPQSEPV
-570 INEWVDA
+570 RNEWVDA

-597 WGAPKRRGTRK
+597 WGGAKRRATRK

-620 STDTY
+620 STETY
-625 DLTGREVSSLLADQA
+625 ELTGREVSSLLGDQA

-654 AFRDVLMRKLTQT
+654 AFKDVLMQKLTES
-667 GHPPPYINFV
+667 GHPPPYINFI

-684 TILGMAPSTSTQR
+684 TILGMTPSTSTQR

-714 PEAVF
+714 PQSVF

-725 SMPTNCNRIFAPAW
+725 AMPTNCNRIFVPAC
-739 HNGHFVMMVVD
+739 HSGHFVMMVVD
-750 CLQKV
+750 CLEKV
-755 FYFFDSLPTA
+755 FYFFDSLPSATH
-765 ARRALAPTLRKAL
+765 RALAPTLRK
-778 EQICMEN
+778 
-785 LKHTDVH
+785 
-792 TWLLQYKDDI
+792 
-802 PTQDKYASD
+802 SF
-811 CGIFMLTFMES
+811 G
-822 LIFSNKIV
+822 
-830 QFKEADCPRIR
+830 ADMRR
-841 ERILLE
+841 ELG
-847 LYYTS
+847 
-852 LLPKAVQS
+852 P

>member
-1 MASIEAAPRIRHQCS
+1 MASIEVAPRIRHQCS
-16 VTKLMEVNNT
+16 VTKLMEVNKS

-95 EPIDLNQA
+95 EPIDWNQS

-108 MVEKLLDR
+108 VVEKLLDR

-122 PDRNKLVTLLTKTS
+122 PDRTKLVTLLTKTS

-228 VGSKNAEI
+228 VGHKNAEI

-259 FSKSANVLSVLV
+259 FSNSANVLSVLV

-296 HPIIVRADGAGPS
+296 HPTISRDDGAGPS
-309 SIPQTPSNELQLELQ
+309 SIPQTPSNQLQLELQ

-350 VAAVLENSP
+350 VAAVLESSP
-359 TIQQNQAAT
+359 NIQQNQAAP

-382 QPSPN
+382 QPSP
-387 EPQPSPNQ
+387 
-395 PPPSPSQNQPQPS
+395 SQNQPQPS
-408 PNQPQPS
+408 PNQPPPS
-415 PNQPQPSP
+415 QS
-423 SPNQPQP
+423 
-430 SPNQPP
+430 QPP
-436 HPPHPHK
+436 PTLTQPAPTLTLTKRAPTLTLTLTKRAPTLTKPAAHSNPHCGLAK
-443 TSPHPHQT
+443 FTVQGCQERQSCQKEGQGGGGGLGKLT
-451 SPHPHP
+451 I
-457 HKASPHP
+457 KAGQCRGG
-464 YPHTASPH
+464 
-472 PHKASCPFK
+472 SCSYGGF
-481 PPLWTCQVHRPRLP
+481 
-495 REAKLPKGKAAKKA
+495 
-509 KVAVVDV
+509 
-516 ASSPSK
+516 
-522 QDNAGEAAA
+522 
-531 AMVDLVSSP
+531 
-540 SKGATSVTYT
+540 
-550 RAKTRAHKNL
+550 
-560 MIVAPHSEPV
+560 
-570 INEWVDA
+570 
-577 HFLYQ
+577 
-582 PTAADEAVLADFRKK
+582 AADEAVLADFRKK
-597 WGAPKRRGTRK
+597 WGGAKRRATRK
-608 RPNEVDSNEMAI
+608 RPNEVDSDEMAI

-625 DLTGREVSSLLADQA
+625 ELTGREVSSLLGDQA
-640 QDDGSRWISTAVVD
+640 KDDGSRWISTAVVD
-654 AFRDVLMRKLTQT
+654 AFKDVLMQKLTES
-667 GHPPPYINFV
+667 GHPPPYINFI

-684 TILGMAPSTSTQR
+684 TILGMTPSTSTQR

-714 PEAVF
+714 PQSLF

-725 SMPTNCNRIFAPAW
+725 AMPKNCNR
-739 HNGHFVMMVVD
+739 
-750 CLQKV
+750 
-755 FYFFDSLPTA
+755 
-765 ARRALAPTLRKAL
+765 
-778 EQICMEN
+778 
-785 LKHTDVH
+785 
-792 TWLLQYKDDI
+792 
-802 PTQDKYASD
+802 
-811 CGIFMLTFMES
+811 
-822 LIFSNKIV
+822 
-830 QFKEADCPRIR
+830 ADCPRIR
-841 ERILLE
+841 QRILLE
-847 LYYTS
+847 FYYNS

>member
-1 MASIEAAPRIRHQCS
+1 
-16 VTKLMEVNNT
+16 MEVNKS

-95 EPIDLNQA
+95 EPIDWNQS
-103 HSGGS
+103 HSGG
-108 MVEKLLDR
+108 
-116 HLKTTS
+116 
-122 PDRNKLVTLLTKTS
+122 
-136 IQVPNRVRLYIALVF
+136 
-151 SYFLFPTTSKKVNP
+151 
-165 SLLPLLDDRA
+165 A

-245 WTHQRMY
+245 WTPP
-252 TKKASEA
+252 K
-259 FSKSANVLSVLV
+259 NVLSVLV

-296 HPIIVRADGAGPS
+296 HPIISRDDGAGPS

-387 EPQPSPNQ
+387 QPQPSPNQPQPSPNQ
-395 PPPSPSQNQPQPS
+395 PPPSPSQNQPP
-408 PNQPQPS
+408 
-415 PNQPQPSP
+415 
-423 SPNQPQP
+423 P

-436 HPPHPHK
+436 P
-443 TSPHPHQT
+443 SPSQSQP
-451 SPHPHP
+451 
-457 HKASPHP
+457 
-464 YPHTASPH
+464 
-472 PHKASCPFK
+472 
-481 PPLWTCQVHRPRLP
+481 PPLPSHSQPPPSQSQLP
-495 REAKLPKGKAAKKA
+495 IQTPIVDLPSSPSKAAKRGKAAKKKA
-509 KVAVVDV
+509 KVAVVDL

-550 RAKTRAHKNL
+550 RAKTRARKNL

-654 AFRDVLMRKLTQT
+654 AFKDVLMQKLTQT

-714 PEAVF
+714 PEAMF

-725 SMPTNCNRIFAPAW
+725 SMPTNCNRIFAPAC

-765 ARRALAPTLRKAL
+765 THRALAPTLRKAL

-802 PTQDKYASD
+802 PTQDKYA
-811 CGIFMLTFMES
+811 
-822 LIFSNKIV
+822 
-830 QFKEADCPRIR
+830 
-841 ERILLE
+841 
-847 LYYTS
+847 
-852 LLPKAVQS
+852 